1 MNQSKQKL
9 QYDTKFA
16 CIWYILIEID
26 EIFLISSI
34 FSKICGID
42 FKVPETKV
50 QLQNGFKI
58 KSNHQINNGGVYL

>member
-1 MNQSKQKL
+1 MSWMNQSKQKL

-16 CIWYILIEID
+16 CIWYILTEID

-42 FKVPETKV
+42 FKVSDTK
-50 QLQNGFKI
+50 I
-58 KSNHQINNGGVYL
+58 